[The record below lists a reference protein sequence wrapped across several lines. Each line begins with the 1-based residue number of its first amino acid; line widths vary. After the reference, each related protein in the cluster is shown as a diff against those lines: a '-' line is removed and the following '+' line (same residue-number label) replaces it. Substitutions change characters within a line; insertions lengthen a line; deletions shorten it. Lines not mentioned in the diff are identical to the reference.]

1 MYSSKISLKSE
12 KMKNNINFTM
22 SPEPRFLQLR
32 NRKCFFHSLVN
43 TLFLQE
49 QRTNSNQLINIIHF
63 RLFHVLYTPCLT
75 LIRVATITVNVS
87 FLATYHLLL

>member
-32 NRKCFFHSLVN
+32 NRKCFFSLSGKHSILARAKN
-43 TLFLQE
+43 KFKPAHQY
-49 QRTNSNQLINIIHF
+49 NSF
-63 RLFHVLYTPCLT
+63 
-75 LIRVATITVNVS
+75 
-87 FLATYHLLL
+87 